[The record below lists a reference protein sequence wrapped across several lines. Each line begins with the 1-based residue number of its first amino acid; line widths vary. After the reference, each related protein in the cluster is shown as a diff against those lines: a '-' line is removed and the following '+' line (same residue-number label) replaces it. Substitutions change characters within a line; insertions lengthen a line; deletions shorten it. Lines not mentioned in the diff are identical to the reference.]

1 MTYQPGP
8 HPQIPPQ
15 YVIQQKKSK
24 LPKALLIVVVGIVL
38 LCGVGGCIA
47 GLGGKDSAGS
57 KHSTTAGDSASA
69 PEAAKPPPPGINT
82 PVRDGKFEFTVTDV
96 QTGVKEVGD
105 NPYLRRTAQG
115 AYTIVTMTVL
125 NTSKVPYGF
134 SPGNQDLYD
143 TQDRKFSNDTAAAIN
158 LQADTSMYANINPG
172 NTITAKVVF
181 DLPADSQP
189 DRIVLHDSMFSGGA
203 TVSLR

>member
-8 HPQIPPQ
+8 QLPPQ
-15 YVIQQKKSK
+15 YVVQQKKSK
-24 LPKALLIVVVGIVL
+24 MPKALLIVVVGIVL

-47 GLGGKDSAGS
+47 GLSGKDSAGS
-57 KHSTTAGDSASA
+57 RHSATTAAGNSAAA
-69 PEAAKPPPPGINT
+69 PAPAKPPPPGINT
-82 PVRDGKFEFTVTDV
+82 PVRDGKFEFVVTDV

-143 TQDRKFSNDTAAAIN
+143 TQDRKFNNDTAAAIN

-189 DRIVLHDSMFSGGA
+189 VRIVLHDSMFSGGA

>member
-8 HPQIPPQ
+8 YPQVPPQ
-15 YVIQQKKSK
+15 YVVQQKKSK

-38 LCGVGGCIA
+38 LCGVGGCLA
-47 GLGGKDSAGS
+47 GISGKDSAGS
-57 KHSTTAGDSASA
+57 QHGTTTAAGN
-69 PEAAKPPPPGINT
+69 AAGPATKAPPPGINT
-82 PVRDGKFEFTVTDV
+82 PVRDGKFEFVVTDV
-96 QTGVKEVGD
+96 QTGIKEVGD
-105 NPYLRRTAQG
+105 NPYLHRTAQG

-158 LQADTSMYANINPG
+158 LEADTSMYANINPG